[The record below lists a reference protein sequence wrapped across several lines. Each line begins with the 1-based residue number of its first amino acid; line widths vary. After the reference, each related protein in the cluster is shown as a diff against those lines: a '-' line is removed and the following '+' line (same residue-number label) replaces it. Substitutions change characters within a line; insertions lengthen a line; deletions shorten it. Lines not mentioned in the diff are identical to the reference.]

1 MRAKRTIAVTA
12 ALLGLTAV
20 MVSPASAVSAG
31 SWKAYGNTN
40 PITSSPHNWVCASSQ
55 AVTTNVVAQVCTI
68 RSSGGGSAQ
77 GAVIVRN
84 NRAGLYS
91 TTATVDLWTEGRGQI
106 DIWECP
112 SSGVAA
118 NSWSVCFGRSQ
129 SVPSTD
135 LANSFGSAGSKY
147 LGVSGPA

>member
-1 MRAKRTIAVTA
+1 MSVRRTIAVIT
-12 ALLGLTAV
+12 ALLGLTLVTAG
-20 MVSPASAVSAG
+20 PASASAG

-40 PITSSPHNWVCASSQ
+40 PITSSPHRWACAGSK
-55 AVTTNVVAQVCTI
+55 AIATDVVAQVCAI

-84 NRAGLYS
+84 NRSGLFS
-91 TTATVDLWTEGRGQI
+91 TTAMVDLWTQARGQLG
-106 DIWECP
+106 IWECP
-112 SSGVAA
+112 SSGVGA

-135 LANSFGSAGSKY
+135 LANSFGTAHDVY
-147 LGVSGPA
+147 LGVSGLA